1 MQNVQ
6 KDEASIVQPIRLE
19 LNLSGISRSSRFLG
33 TYDEIDRLT
42 LDLNRVYGNRKVV
55 TGMELNKDNQTSKW
69 IGSIDKLIVG
79 FDYTITGHA
88 YKTYDNGTSVEIF
101 RGETL
106 HTVDEGVNTI
116 SLRMSPLLD
125 DRNLSVP
132 RITRM
137 ERPFQMSTG
146 DSDNIT
152 ISVDTVSEDDNAVDG
167 ELFYRFRVVDNLT
180 GMALEDSVLT
190 EVFQVVREHCR
201 RMEANIQISPVGIL
215 LLIIEAHKKFKSVS
229 PTNSKLVSPP
239 ISIFSSRTTSV
250 SRQESI
256 TVLSF

>member
-1 MQNVQ
+1 MRFQLLLTNLVLFLFMTSCNQQLQNEQ
-6 KDEASIVQPIRLE
+6 KDEVSIAQPIRLE
-19 LNLSGISRSSRFLG
+19 LNLSGNSRSSRFLG

-69 IGSIDKLIVG
+69 IGSVDKLIVG
-79 FDYTITGHA
+79 FDYIITGHA

-180 GMALEDSVLT
+180 GMALEDSVLSGIFFKSFGSIA
-190 EVFQVVREHCR
+190 EGWR
-201 RMEANIQISPVGIL
+201 QISRYL
-215 LLIIEAHKKFKSVS
+215 QSVHCS
-229 PTNSKLVSPP
+229 
-239 ISIFSSRTTSV
+239 
-250 SRQESI
+250 
-256 TVLSF
+256 

>member
-1 MQNVQ
+1 
-6 KDEASIVQPIRLE
+6 
-19 LNLSGISRSSRFLG
+19 
-33 TYDEIDRLT
+33 
-42 LDLNRVYGNRKVV
+42 
-55 TGMELNKDNQTSKW
+55 
-69 IGSIDKLIVG
+69 
-79 FDYTITGHA
+79 
-88 YKTYDNGTSVEIF
+88 
-101 RGETL
+101 
-106 HTVDEGVNTI
+106 
-116 SLRMSPLLD
+116 
-125 DRNLSVP
+125 
-132 RITRM
+132 M

-190 EVFQVVREHCR
+190 GSFSSRSGALQ
-201 RMEANIQISPVGIL
+201 MDGGKYPDISSRYTL

-239 ISIFSSRTTSV
+239 ISISSSRTTLV
-250 SRQESI
+250 FRQESI